1 MVLKHSS
8 PQMHTAAY
16 FAQSLNKAVDLTE
29 IRCYNALFLNF
40 RETTMATENNLE
52 TMDKASSAFAVTHKN
67 QPLHDSVRQA
77 LESYFS
83 QLKGQ
88 TPNNLYELVLAEV
101 EMPLME
107 AVMEYTKGNQSRAAI
122 LLGLS
127 RGTLRKKL
135 KIYGM
140 LD

>member
-1 MVLKHSS
+1 MATTNTL
-8 PQMHTAAY
+8 
-16 FAQSLNKAVDLTE
+16 
-29 IRCYNALFLNF
+29 
-40 RETTMATENNLE
+40 ETTENNQS
-52 TMDKASSAFAVTHKN
+52 TATSSFTVAHKN

-77 LESYFS
+77 LESYFT
-83 QLKGQ
+83 QLKG
-88 TPNNLYELVLAEV
+88 TAPNNLYELVLAEV
-101 EMPLME
+101 EVPLIE
-107 AVMEYTKGNQSRAAI
+107 AVMEFTRGNQSRAAI

>member
-1 MVLKHSS
+1 MA
-8 PQMHTAAY
+8 T
-16 FAQSLNKAVDLTE
+16 NTN
-29 IRCYNALFLNF
+29 I
-40 RETTMATENNLE
+40 ETTDSTQKVLSPFTVA
-52 TMDKASSAFAVTHKN
+52 HKN

-77 LESYFS
+77 LESYFT
-83 QLKGQ
+83 QLKDQ
-88 TPNNLYELVLAEV
+88 APNNLYELVLAEV
-101 EMPLME
+101 EVPLLE

>member
-1 MVLKHSS
+1 MNTINNTTVE
-8 PQMHTAAY
+8 AND
-16 FAQSLNKAVDLTE
+16 AQKSVSQFIVA
-29 IRCYNALFLNF
+29 
-40 RETTMATENNLE
+40 
-52 TMDKASSAFAVTHKN
+52 HKN

-77 LESYFS
+77 LESYFT
-83 QLKGQ
+83 QLKGEEVP
-88 TPNNLYELVLAEV
+88 TNLYEMVLAEV
-101 EMPLME
+101 EVPLLE

-140 LD
+140 LE

>member
-1 MVLKHSS
+1 MATTNTTNVESTDSAK
-8 PQMHTAAY
+8 T
-16 FAQSLNKAVDLTE
+16 KAVSPF
-29 IRCYNALFLNF
+29 NVA
-40 RETTMATENNLE
+40 
-52 TMDKASSAFAVTHKN
+52 HKN

-77 LESYFS
+77 LESYFT
-83 QLKGQ
+83 QLKDQ
-88 TPNNLYELVLAEV
+88 APNDLYELVLAEV
-101 EMPLME
+101 EVPLLE
-107 AVMEYTKGNQSRAAI
+107 AVMEYTKNNQSRAAI

>member
-1 MVLKHSS
+1 MSNQAIL
-8 PQMHTAAY
+8 
-16 FAQSLNKAVDLTE
+16 
-29 IRCYNALFLNF
+29 
-40 RETTMATENNLE
+40 ETTQTEKV
-52 TMDKASSAFAVTHKN
+52 MSPFIVAHKN

-77 LESYFS
+77 LENYFQ
-83 QLKGQ
+83 QLTGEV
-88 TPNNLYELVLAEV
+88 PDNLYELVLAEV
-101 EMPLME
+101 EVPLLQ
-107 AVMEYTKGNQSRAAI
+107 AVMEYTKENQSRAAV

>member
-1 MVLKHSS
+1 MAIHTQDSTETSVKVTS
-8 PQMHTAAY
+8 PFNVA
-16 FAQSLNKAVDLTE
+16 
-29 IRCYNALFLNF
+29 
-40 RETTMATENNLE
+40 
-52 TMDKASSAFAVTHKN
+52 HKN

-77 LESYFS
+77 LEGYFV

-88 TPNNLYELVLAEV
+88 PPSNLYELVLAEV
-101 EMPLME
+101 EIPLLE
-107 AVMEYTKGNQSRAAI
+107 AVMNYTKGNQSRAAI

>member
-1 MVLKHSS
+1 
-8 PQMHTAAY
+8 
-16 FAQSLNKAVDLTE
+16 
-29 IRCYNALFLNF
+29 
-40 RETTMATENNLE
+40 MAINTNLE
-52 TMDKASSAFAVTHKN
+52 TTDSKQKVVSPFTVAHKN

-77 LESYFS
+77 LESYFT
-83 QLKGQ
+83 QLKDQ
-88 TPNNLYELVLAEV
+88 APNNLYELVLAEV
-101 EMPLME
+101 EVPLLE

>member
-1 MVLKHSS
+1 MAINNT
-8 PQMHTAAY
+8 P
-16 FAQSLNKAVDLTE
+16 E
-29 IRCYNALFLNF
+29 
-40 RETTMATENNLE
+40 ATETLQ
-52 TMDKASSAFAVTHKN
+52 KAAPNAFTVTHKN

-77 LESYFS
+77 LENYFL

-88 TPNNLYELVLAEV
+88 VPDNLYEMVLAEV

-107 AVMEYTKGNQSRAAI
+107 AVMDYTKGNQSRAAI
-122 LLGLS
+122 LLGIS

>member
-1 MVLKHSS
+1 MTMTMNTSNTMETTEAGQK
-8 PQMHTAAY
+8 
-16 FAQSLNKAVDLTE
+16 AQS
-29 IRCYNALFLNF
+29 
-40 RETTMATENNLE
+40 
-52 TMDKASSAFAVTHKN
+52 AFIVAHKN

-88 TPNNLYELVLAEV
+88 APSNLYDLVLAEV
-101 EMPLME
+101 EVPLLE

>member
-1 MVLKHSS
+1 MTINSNTTVDTTDTTGSNQS
-8 PQMHTAAY
+8 PFVVA
-16 FAQSLNKAVDLTE
+16 
-29 IRCYNALFLNF
+29 
-40 RETTMATENNLE
+40 
-52 TMDKASSAFAVTHKN
+52 HKN

-77 LESYFS
+77 LESYFL
-83 QLKGQ
+83 QLKEQ
-88 TPNNLYELVLAEV
+88 APTNLYEMVLAEV
-101 EMPLME
+101 EVPLLE

>member
-1 MVLKHSS
+1 MTIYTSESEVLKNQAAPSS
-8 PQMHTAAY
+8 FVVA
-16 FAQSLNKAVDLTE
+16 N
-29 IRCYNALFLNF
+29 
-40 RETTMATENNLE
+40 
-52 TMDKASSAFAVTHKN
+52 KN

-77 LESYFS
+77 LESYLG

-88 TPNNLYELVLAEV
+88 SLKNLYELVLAEV
-101 EMPLME
+101 EVPLLE

-122 LLGLS
+122 LMGLS

>member
-1 MVLKHSS
+1 
-8 PQMHTAAY
+8 
-16 FAQSLNKAVDLTE
+16 
-29 IRCYNALFLNF
+29 
-40 RETTMATENNLE
+40 MAMNNTVENPNS
-52 TMDKASSAFAVTHKN
+52 TSQANSAFAVAHKN

-77 LESYFS
+77 LESYFG

-88 TPNNLYELVLAEV
+88 VPNNLYEMVLAEV
-101 EMPLME
+101 EVPLIE